1 MFLGQTPL
9 KMGDELN
16 PVPPVQFHSVKQQQL
31 PNDSDIEQCMLS
43 DRHQLR
49 STLRK
54 LKKVNKAKGGIEN
67 DLIRLLDRIED
78 SKKRA
83 DLRSDSLPTP
93 SFPPELP
100 ISERWEEIAA
110 LIDANQAVIICGETG
125 SGKSTQ
131 LPKICL
137 ALKRGRFGRI
147 GHTQPRRIAARTLA
161 NRISSELGREPG
173 TSVGYK
179 VRFHDH
185 VTPESHIKLMTDGIL
200 LAEIQRDPYLNEYDT
215 LIIDEAHERSLN
227 IDFLLGYLKQLL
239 PKRPDLK
246 LIITSATIDP
256 EHFAKQFSGAPILN
270 VSGRTYPVEL
280 RYCPP
285 EEEGSSERD
294 EPMQQA
300 ILDAVDELSRIDRGD
315 ILIFLSGEREIRET
329 AESLRK
335 HKMHLTEILPLYAR
349 LGPGEQGKIFKPG
362 GERRIVLAT
371 NVAET
376 SLTVPGI
383 RYVIDAGYARISRYS
398 HRSKV
403 QRLPVE
409 RISQASANQRKGRCG
424 RVAEGVCIRLY
435 SEEEFE
441 SRAEFTE
448 PEIQRTNLASVI
460 LQMKILGF
468 GDIESFPFLDPPD
481 RRFIKDGYRILD
493 EIGATDGARKV
504 TRIGRQ
510 IARLPVDPRIG
521 RMLLTAAHTHCLNEL
536 LVIGAALSVQDPRDR
551 PMDKQQAADE
561 AHRQFRDEESDFLT
575 YLNLWRHLRE
585 QRHHL
590 SKRKFRQYCRDNFI
604 SWNRTQEWRDIHHQ
618 LRGQMHEMGYKENQ
632 AEAGYEEI
640 HKALLTGLLSNI
652 GFKKSGKEREYL
664 GGRNSRFLI
673 FPGSGLFK
681 KQPKWVMAA
690 ELVETTK
697 LYARTLASIRPE
709 WVESVAGHL
718 VKRSYSE
725 PHWQKK
731 RGQVGAYERVTLFG
745 ITLVAKRKA
754 NYGPINPVEAREI
767 FIRFALVE
775 GDFHTRAKFWRHN
788 RELLEH
794 IESLEHKS
802 RKRDLLVDEQT
813 IYEYYD
819 QRIPDG
825 IFTGPDFERWLRQ
838 EVSNNPKVLH
848 MREQDLCRRDQYS
861 ISDTDYPDTLD
872 LHGMQLPLSYHFE
885 PGHSM
890 DGVSLKVPQAVL
902 NQVTEERCEW
912 LVPGLLRER
921 IIALMRSL
929 PKQLRKSFVPVPEYA
944 DACLK
949 RMQPSDKP
957 LIRELGEQLKAMTG
971 VHVPEDAWDE
981 GAIPD
986 HLRMGF
992 KVVNDK
998 GVVIESGRDLTQ
1010 LRKRHAGA
1018 TSSASQPLVV
1028 EGLEREGISDW
1039 DFGELEESVELDS
1052 GGIKLKGFPALVDEG
1067 DSVSLRVM
1075 DSRPNADRAM
1085 RSGLR
1090 RLFMLK
1096 LTQDIRYLK
1105 RNLPGLEKMKLQ
1117 YAKAAAAPKGYDT
1130 KSAPDL
1136 LAEFIAL
1143 IVDLTFIEDMPAIHN
1158 ADEFQARIEQCK
1170 GRLMGVA
1177 EDVVKQTAEI
1187 LERYQEVR
1195 KQLASANKIN
1205 WMASVTDI
1213 NQQLD
1218 RLVFRGFLQFTPYRQ
1233 LQHIPRYLKAIS
1245 LRLEKLNH
1253 AAARDQ
1259 QLLREM
1265 QSQYQKWQEWDE
1277 RCRHNHKVDERIDE
1291 LRWSFEELRVS
1302 LFAQELKTDYPISL
1316 KRLEKRWKELGL

>member
-1 MFLGQTPL
+1 
-9 KMGDELN
+9 
-16 PVPPVQFHSVKQQQL
+16 
-31 PNDSDIEQCMLS
+31 MLS
-43 DRHQLR
+43 DQHALRRQLQQ
-49 STLRK
+49 LQK
-54 LKKVNKAKGGIEN
+54 QNKKNESIEEG
-67 DLIRLLDRIED
+67 LVRLLERIEK
-78 SKKRA
+78 SQQRAAIRA
-83 DLRSDSLPTP
+83 DKHISP

-100 ISERWEEIAA
+100 ISERREEIAA
-110 LIDANQAVIICGETG
+110 MIDANQVVIICGETG

-137 ALKRGRFGRI
+137 DLKRGVYGRI

-161 NRISSELGREPG
+161 NRISSELGTEPG

-185 VTPESHIKLMTDGIL
+185 VGPESHIKLMTDGIL

-239 PKRPDLK
+239 AKRQDLK
-246 LIITSATIDP
+246 LIVTSATIDP
-256 EHFAKQFSGAPILN
+256 EHFAQQFSDAPILN
-270 VSGRTYPVEL
+270 VSGRTYPVET
-280 RYCPP
+280 RYRPP

-349 LGPGEQGKIFKPG
+349 LGPGEQGKIFKTG
-362 GERRIVLAT
+362 GQRRIVLAT

-409 RISQASANQRKGRCG
+409 HISQASANQRKGRCG
-424 RVAEGVCIRLY
+424 RVAEGICIRLY
-435 SEEEFE
+435 SEENFK

-460 LQMKILGF
+460 LQMKILKF

-481 RRFIKDGYRILD
+481 KRFIKDGYRILE
-493 EIGATDGARKV
+493 EIGAVDATRKV
-504 TRIGRQ
+504 TRVGRQ

-521 RMLLTAAHTHCLNEL
+521 RMLLTAAHTHCLDEL
-536 LVIGAALSVQDPRDR
+536 LVICAALSVQDPRER
-551 PMDKQQAADE
+551 PMDKQQMADE
-561 AHRQFRDEESDFLT
+561 AHSEFRHEESDFLT
-575 YLNLWRHLRE
+575 YLNLWRHLQE

-590 SKRKFRQYCRDNFI
+590 SKSKFRKYCRDRFI

-664 GGRNSRFLI
+664 GGRNSKFLI

-681 KQPKWVMAA
+681 KQPKWVMAS
-690 ELVETTK
+690 ELVETTQ

-718 VKRSYSE
+718 VKRSWSE

-745 ITLVAKRKA
+745 ITLVARRKV
-754 NYGPINPVEAREI
+754 NYGPINSVEAREI

-788 RELLEH
+788 RELLEQ
-794 IESLEHKS
+794 IENLEHKS

-819 QRIPDG
+819 QRIPQG
-825 IFTGPDFERWLRQ
+825 IYSTPDFESWLRQ
-838 EVSNNPKVLH
+838 EVKDNPKILH
-848 MREQDLCRRDQYS
+848 MREQDLCKQDDYS
-861 ISDTDYPDTLD
+861 LSETDYPDALNI
-872 LHGMQLPLSYHFE
+872 HGLQLPLSYHFE
-885 PGHSM
+885 PGHAE

-944 DACLK
+944 DACLQ

-957 LIRELGEQLKAMTG
+957 LIRELGEQLKEITG

-981 GAIPD
+981 SAIPE

-998 GVVIESGRDLTQ
+998 GVVIESGRDLAS
-1010 LRKRHAGA
+1010 LRKKYAGEGA
-1018 TSSASQPLVV
+1018 EHSQPLAVS
-1028 EGLEREGISDW
+1028 GLDREGISDW
-1039 DFGELEESVELDS
+1039 DFGELEESVELER

-1067 DSVSLRVM
+1067 DSVSLRIM
-1075 DSRPNADRAM
+1075 DSKPNADMAM

-1096 LTQDIRYLK
+1096 LAQDIRYLK

-1117 YAKAAAAPKGYDT
+1117 YAKAALPPKGYEA
-1130 KSAPDL
+1130 KSKTDL
-1136 LAEFIAL
+1136 QEELVAL
-1143 IVDLTFIEDMPAIHN
+1143 IVDLTFIQDMPTIHN
-1158 ADEFQARIEQCK
+1158 GGEFQARIEQRK
-1170 GRLMGVA
+1170 AGLMA
-1177 EDVVKQTAEI
+1177 LANSVVELVGEI
-1187 LERYQEVR
+1187 LDKYHMVK
-1195 KQLASANKIN
+1195 KQLSGANKLN
-1205 WMASVTDI
+1205 WMASVSDI

-1218 RLVFRGFLQFTPYRQ
+1218 RMVFKGFLQSTPYKQ
-1233 LQHIPRYLKAIS
+1233 LQHLPRYLKAIT
-1245 LRLEKLNH
+1245 LRLDKLNH

-1265 QSQYQKWQEWDE
+1265 QGQYQKWQEWDE
-1277 RCRHNHKVDERIDE
+1277 RCRINHKADERIEE
-1291 LRWSFEELRVS
+1291 LRWTFEELRVS

-1316 KRLEKRWKELGL
+1316 KRLEKRWKKLGL